1 MKKLLFLGVVAAFL
15 TACGQDKAKVKQID
29 DQAVA
34 IHDEVMPK
42 MGDIIALKGELKAK
56 IESLDSTQL
65 DALTAHE
72 QVLEDLMIA
81 EEGMKDWMH
90 GYVVP
95 DYKKSLEE
103 LEPLVKAQLES
114 IETVKANM
122 EKSITDAKT
131 LLGK

>member
-1 MKKLLFLGVVAAFL
+1 MKKILFIAMASLLMA
-15 TACGQDKAKVKQID
+15 ACGQDKAVVKEMD
-29 DQAVA
+29 DKAVA

-65 DALTAHE
+65 DVRTAHE
-72 QVLEDLMIA
+72 QILEDLLIA
-81 EEGMKDWMH
+81 EQSMKDWMH

-95 DYKKSLEE
+95 DYKKPLAE
-103 LEPLVKAQLES
+103 LESLVKVQLES
-114 IETVKANM
+114 IETVKSDM